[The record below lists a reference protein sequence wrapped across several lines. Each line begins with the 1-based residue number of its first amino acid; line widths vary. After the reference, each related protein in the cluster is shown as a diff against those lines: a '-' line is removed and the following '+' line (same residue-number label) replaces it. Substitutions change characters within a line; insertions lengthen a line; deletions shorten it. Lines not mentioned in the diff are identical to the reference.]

1 MKFTI
6 GQRVRFYVSKEFLE
20 GQDLLDDCSP
30 GWVTGKITK
39 IRPGHEYSTPVQVTL
54 DSKTDVLPKYVNTL
68 NFTIEGNFYSN
79 SNMHNKNEAEQSA
92 LQPITILKGRH
103 L

>member
-6 GQRVRFYVSKEFLE
+6 GQRVRFYVSREFLE
-20 GQDLLDDCSP
+20 GQDLSAECSP
-30 GWVTGKITK
+30 GWITGKITEVCPVYESSK
-39 IRPGHEYSTPVQVTL
+39 PVQVTL

-79 SNMHNKNEAEQSA
+79 MYNKNEAGQ
-92 LQPITILKGRH
+92 LTLRPLTTLKRRH

>member
-6 GQRVRFYVSKEFLE
+6 GQRVRFYVSREFLE
-20 GQDLLDDCSP
+20 GQELSAECSP
-30 GWVTGKITK
+30 GWIAGKITK

-68 NFTIEGNFYSN
+68 NFTIEGNFYL
-79 SNMHNKNEAEQSA
+79 NMHNKNEGEQLT
-92 LQPITILKGRH
+92 LQPLTLLKRRH

>member
-20 GQDLLDDCSP
+20 GQELSDDCSP
-30 GWVTGKITK
+30 GWITGKITK
-39 IRPGHEYSTPVQVTL
+39 IRPEHGYRLPVQVAL
-54 DSKTDVLPKYVNTL
+54 DYETNVLSDYVSSLEFSEKGT
-68 NFTIEGNFYSN
+68 YYQ
-79 SNMHNKNEAEQSA
+79 NMHNKNEAEQ
-92 LQPITILKGRH
+92 LTLRPLTILKRRH

>member
-1 MKFTI
+1 MKLTI
-6 GQRVRFYVSKEFLE
+6 GQRVRFYVSREFLE
-20 GQDLLDDCSP
+20 GQDLSTDCSP

-39 IRPGHEYSTPVQVTL
+39 LHTVHIYELPVQVTL

-79 SNMHNKNEAEQSA
+79 MHNRRDAEQLT
-92 LQPITILKGRH
+92 LQPLTILKRRH

>member
-20 GQDLLDDCSP
+20 GQEITGNT
-30 GWVTGKITK
+30 GWITGKVTK
-39 IRPGHEYSTPVQVTL
+39 LYSQDYDRPVIVSL
-54 DSKTDVLPKYVNTL
+54 DPKTNILSAYVNSLSFSEKGTYYL
-68 NFTIEGNFYSN
+68 NTDIIE
-79 SNMHNKNEAEQSA
+79 EAEQ
-92 LQPITILKGRH
+92 LTLRPLTILKRRH

>member
-20 GQDLLDDCSP
+20 WQNLSAECSP
-30 GWVTGKITK
+30 GWITGKITK
-39 IRPGHEYSTPVQVTL
+39 IRPPEHEYSTPLQVIL

-68 NFTIEGNFYSN
+68 NFTIVGNFYSN
-79 SNMHNKNEAEQSA
+79 RHNIKEGEQLT
-92 LQPITILKGRH
+92 LQPLTILKRRH

>member
-6 GQRVRFYVSKEFLE
+6 GQRVRFYVSREFLE

-30 GWVTGKITK
+30 GLVTGKITK
-39 IRPGHEYSTPVQVTL
+39 IRPVHEYSTPVQVTL

-68 NFTIEGNFYSN
+68 NFTKEGNFYM
-79 SNMHNKNEAEQSA
+79 NMHNRNEGEQ
-92 LQPITILKGRH
+92 LTLWPLTILKRRH

>member
-6 GQRVRFYVSKEFLE
+6 GQRVRFYVSREFLE
-20 GQDLLDDCSP
+20 GQDLSAECSP

-39 IRPGHEYSTPVQVTL
+39 IRSEYERYLPVRVTI
-54 DSKTDVLPKYVNTL
+54 DSETDVLPKYAVTL
-68 NFTIEGNFYSN
+68 DFTAEGNLYLD
-79 SNMHNKNEAEQSA
+79 MHNKNEAEQLT
-92 LQPITILKGRH
+92 LQPLVILKRRH

>member
-39 IRPGHEYSTPVQVTL
+39 IRPEPEYSTPVQIAL

-79 SNMHNKNEAEQSA
+79 MHNKNEGEQ
-92 LQPITILKGRH
+92 LTLRPLTILKRRH

>member
-20 GQDLLDDCSP
+20 GQDLSDACSP

-39 IRPGHEYSTPVQVTL
+39 IRSELDNLPVQVTL
-54 DSKTDVLPKYVNTL
+54 DSETDVLPKYVATL
-68 NFTIEGNFYSN
+68 NFTMEGNFYL
-79 SNMHNKNEAEQSA
+79 NMHNKNAAEQLI
-92 LQPITILKGRH
+92 LQPLTLLKRRH

>member
-6 GQRVRFYVSKEFLE
+6 GQRVRFYVSREFLE
-20 GQDLLDDCSP
+20 GQELSAECSP
-30 GWVTGKITK
+30 GLIAGNITK
-39 IRPGHEYSTPVQVTL
+39 IRPLEHEYSAPVQVTL
-54 DSKTDVLPKYVNTL
+54 DSKTGVLPKYVNTL

-79 SNMHNKNEAEQSA
+79 MHNKNEAEQLI
-92 LQPITILKGRH
+92 LQPLTILKRRH

>member
-6 GQRVRFYVSKEFLE
+6 GQRVRFYVSREFLE
-20 GQDLLDDCSP
+20 GQELSAECSP

-39 IRPGHEYSTPVQVTL
+39 IRPVHESFQPVQVTL

-68 NFTIEGNFYSN
+68 NFTREGNFYSN
-79 SNMHNKNEAEQSA
+79 MHNKNAAEQLT
-92 LQPITILKGRH
+92 LQPLTILKRRH

>member
-30 GWVTGKITK
+30 GWIAGKITK
-39 IRPGHEYSTPVQVTL
+39 IRPGPAYSTPVQVTL

-79 SNMHNKNEAEQSA
+79 MHNKNEAEQLT
-92 LQPITILKGRH
+92 LQPLTILKRRH

>member
-20 GQDLLDDCSP
+20 GQDLSDTCSP

-39 IRPGHEYSTPVQVTL
+39 IRPVYESSSPVQVTL
-54 DSKTDVLPKYVNTL
+54 DSKTGVLPKYVNTL

-79 SNMHNKNEAEQSA
+79 MHNKNEGEQLT
-92 LQPITILKGRH
+92 LQPLTILKRRH

>member
-39 IRPGHEYSTPVQVTL
+39 IRPVYESSTPVQVTL
-54 DSKTDVLPKYVNTL
+54 DSKTGVLPKYVNTL

-79 SNMHNKNEAEQSA
+79 MHNKNEAEQ
-92 LQPITILKGRH
+92 LTLRPLTILKRRH

>member
-6 GQRVRFYVSKEFLE
+6 GQRVRFYVSREFLE
-20 GQDLLDDCSP
+20 GQDLSEECSP
-30 GWVTGKITK
+30 GWITGKITK
-39 IRPGHEYSTPVQVTL
+39 VRPVHEYSTPVQVTL

-68 NFTIEGNFYSN
+68 SFTIEGNFYI
-79 SNMHNKNEAEQSA
+79 NMHNKNEAEQLT
-92 LQPITILKGRH
+92 LQPLTILKRRH

>member
-6 GQRVRFYVSKEFLE
+6 GQRVRFYVSREFLE

-39 IRPGHEYSTPVQVTL
+39 IRTPEHEYSTPVQVTL

-79 SNMHNKNEAEQSA
+79 MNNKNEGEQLT
-92 LQPITILKGRH
+92 LQPLIILKRRH

>member
-6 GQRVRFYVSKEFLE
+6 GQRVRFYVSREFLE
-20 GQDLLDDCSP
+20 GQDLSDECSP

-39 IRPGHEYSTPVQVTL
+39 IRPEHEYSTPVQVTL

-68 NFTIEGNFYSN
+68 NFTIEGNFYN
-79 SNMHNKNEAEQSA
+79 NVNNKNAAEQLI
-92 LQPITILKGRH
+92 LQPLTLLKRRH

>member
-6 GQRVRFYVSKEFLE
+6 GQRVRFYVSREFLE
-20 GQDLLDDCSP
+20 GQDLSEECSP

-39 IRPGHEYSTPVQVTL
+39 IRPEHESIVPMQVTL
-54 DSKTDVLPKYVNTL
+54 DSKTDVLPKHVNTL

-79 SNMHNKNEAEQSA
+79 MHNKNAAEQLT
-92 LQPITILKGRH
+92 LQPLTILKRRH

>member
-6 GQRVRFYVSKEFLE
+6 GQRVRFYVSREFLE
-20 GQDLLDDCSP
+20 GQDLADTCSP

-39 IRPGHEYSTPVQVTL
+39 IRSEYERYLPVRVTV
-54 DSKTDVLPKYVNTL
+54 DSETDVLPKYAVTL
-68 NFTIEGNFYSN
+68 NFTLEGRFYLDMN
-79 SNMHNKNEAEQSA
+79 NKNPAEQVI
-92 LQPITILKGRH
+92 LQPLTLLKRRH

>member
-20 GQDLLDDCSP
+20 GQDLSAECSP
-30 GWVTGKITK
+30 GWITGKITK
-39 IRPGHEYSTPVQVTL
+39 VRPVHESFQPVQVTL

-68 NFTIEGNFYSN
+68 NFTIEGNFYIN
-79 SNMHNKNEAEQSA
+79 TDNKNEAEQ
-92 LQPITILKGRH
+92 LTLRPLTILKRRH

>member
-20 GQDLLDDCSP
+20 GQSLSADCSP
-30 GWVTGKITK
+30 GWIAGKITK
-39 IRPGHEYSTPVQVTL
+39 IRPPEHEYSTPVQVTL
-54 DSKTDVLPKYVNTL
+54 DSKTDVLPKYVNSLT
-68 NFTIEGNFYSN
+68 FTVEGNFYG
-79 SNMHNKNEAEQSA
+79 NMHNKNEAEQLT
-92 LQPITILKGRH
+92 LQPLTLLKRRH